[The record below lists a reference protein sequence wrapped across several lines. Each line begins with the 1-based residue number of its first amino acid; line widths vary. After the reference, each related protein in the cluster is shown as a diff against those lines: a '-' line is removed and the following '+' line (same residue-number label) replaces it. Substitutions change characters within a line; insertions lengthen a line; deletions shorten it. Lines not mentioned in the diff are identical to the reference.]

1 MTDDPKNDDRLN
13 QLNAKWRRDT
23 SDLLG
28 MVMAQNTMIAL
39 LLEKLIVEQAQIDKN
54 PPKISPEAMEHGR
67 QAMANAI
74 ASARRTMEALD
85 AAIATVPS
93 AAHEASEPP
102 PDDPRRWN

>member
-39 LLEKLIVEQAQIDKN
+39 LLEKLTEK
-54 PPKISPEAMEHGR
+54 
-67 QAMANAI
+67 NAI
-74 ASARRTMEALD
+74 NHGDARSLLEECVAAYAKDEAAQVPPQWVLD
-85 AAIATVPS
+85 FLRRRFVP
-93 AAHEASEPP
+93 
-102 PDDPRRWN
+102 PRALTKS